1 MAIKDNAGLQDP
13 ITPGGDT
20 ENTAGRIERL
30 GRQRPEKFTTIWQ
43 EIGFCF
49 SLLASMI
56 MAEYFISGFN
66 LILPTLTTALDIPV
80 DSQTWP
86 ASAFS
91 LVTGAFLLPFGRL
104 ADMYGGYP
112 VFMFGLGWFFLWSL
126 IAGFSVNA
134 LMLDFCRALQGLGP
148 AAFLPS
154 GIMLMGSIYRPGPR
168 KNLVFSIYGACSP
181 FGFFTGIFV
190 AGLSGQFLRWGWY
203 FWIGSIMLGMV
214 AVTAVLTVPSDRAE
228 RQASQIKMDC
238 IESILGAGP
247 LLTTAWYAPM
257 AIGGLVLALI
267 GGFFLH
273 LLPGTILLGLSGIG
287 YLVSVLLFAII
298 PENPNYWA
306 YIFPAMLCA
315 TLGVDVT
322 YSVTNIFITTNMP
335 RNRQGLAGA
344 LINSTVFLGIAL
356 FLGFADIAVTA
367 PSRLGLKQSYKVAF
381 WFAVGCSTLSL
392 LLFLVF
398 IRIGKAKSDL
408 TADEKAEL
416 EAEVTRIA
424 SRESAKDGRGV
435 EAVALQ
441 GLRVE

>member
-1 MAIKDNAGLQDP
+1 
-13 ITPGGDT
+13 
-20 ENTAGRIERL
+20 
-30 GRQRPEKFTTIWQ
+30 
-43 EIGFCF
+43 
-49 SLLASMI
+49 
-56 MAEYFISGFN
+56 
-66 LILPTLTTALDIPV
+66 
-80 DSQTWP
+80 
-86 ASAFS
+86 
-91 LVTGAFLLPFGRL
+91 
-104 ADMYGGYP
+104 
-112 VFMFGLGWFFLWSL
+112 
-126 IAGFSVNA
+126 
-134 LMLDFCRALQGLGP
+134 
-148 AAFLPS
+148 
-154 GIMLMGSIYRPGPR
+154 
-168 KNLVFSIYGACSP
+168 
-181 FGFFTGIFV
+181 
-190 AGLSGQFLRWGWY
+190 
-203 FWIGSIMLGMV
+203 
-214 AVTAVLTVPSDRAE
+214 
-228 RQASQIKMDC
+228 
-238 IESILGAGP
+238 
-247 LLTTAWYAPM
+247 M